1 MYEILVL
8 FVGVRGQAAP
18 PYPQTGRSVRIP
30 MDGSTMSTEWRGLLS
45 LKDQLSRLYKLTSF
59 GDANLSNKIKSLE
72 FGLDIFRIF
81 KFKRLIWITELLNFR
96 FLRLNNFF
104 KKMHHRESQE
114 TPSDE
119 AQAQQRRNEA
129 AELFRTRRHVS
140 VEDTISMHSEMALP
154 TSAGGVRSHEEQ
166 EESREVDLHNIF
178 LEY

>member
-45 LKDQLSRLYKLTSF
+45 SKDQLSRLYKLTSF
-59 GDANLSNKIKSLE
+59 GNANLSNKINSLG

-104 KKMHHRESQE
+104 LKNAPQGKSRNPIWWGAGTAEEERGGGTLPYTTTCQCRGHHQHAQWNGTAHFSGGSQKSWRARGE
-114 TPSDE
+114 
-119 AQAQQRRNEA
+119 QRGR
-129 AELFRTRRHVS
+129 
-140 VEDTISMHSEMALP
+140 P
-154 TSAGGVRSHEEQ
+154 T
-166 EESREVDLHNIF
+166 
-178 LEY
+178 